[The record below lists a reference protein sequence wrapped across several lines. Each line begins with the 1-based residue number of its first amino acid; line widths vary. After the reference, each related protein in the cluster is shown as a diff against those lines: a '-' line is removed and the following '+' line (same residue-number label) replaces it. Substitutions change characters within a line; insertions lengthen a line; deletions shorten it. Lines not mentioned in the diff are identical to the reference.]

1 MPTSSEA
8 EKILVVS
15 SQTELAELVQ
25 QAMGTSFEVV
35 WAQDQQEGLEKA
47 RKEFPEV
54 VILGHL
60 EPQGATFNLHRR
72 LREGWIT
79 RNIPLLVVDI
89 DTADGSRRAL
99 TMEEGL
105 QMEADQY
112 ISLVGE
118 DGQALSR
125 LAEPII
131 RLRERVGKHLKERL
145 NTFKEAVLDPDT
157 FCVTWEQVAGR
168 GAFEMQQEE
177 IIENA
182 MKAARRKK
190 VHAVSVTDNPGGNPA
205 ISTEMLCTEIRKL
218 GIEPLV
224 HLAFRDKNRNECE
237 SLLFGLAALG
247 VRNILMLTGD
257 YPSSAG
263 FKGQPKPVFD
273 LDSVQGLQL
282 VDLMNRGID
291 YEMAGRR
298 VTLAPTDF
306 FAGACI
312 SPFKQHESELLGQY
326 NKLRKKIEAG
336 AQFIITQLGY
346 DMRKFH
352 EVLMWLKS
360 SGNNVPVLANIYVLP
375 YGAGKVMHAN
385 QIPGAVVTDKLL
397 QDIDAERKAEDKGR
411 EARYLRAAKMY
422 AVAKGMGFAGAHIG
436 GHGLAYETLEYII
449 EKGEEL
455 GARWQEFVPEFDY
468 PQKNGFY
475 LFKKDEKTGLNT
487 GEEAPRQE
495 KPSRP
500 GIVLLSRIAHS
511 LIFEPKSPLFKCLK
525 PMARLIDRSPRL
537 KPAFTYL
544 EHLGK
549 VILFNCMNCGDCALF
564 DVGYLCPVSQ
574 CPKNQRNGP
583 CGGSY
588 QGWCEVYPNERLCIW
603 VKAYRRLKA
612 MGKEEEIGGN
622 MVPPCNWELWETS
635 SWLNFYMGRD
645 HLAAKT
651 GIARESRPEEGQDK

>member
-1 MPTSSEA
+1 MPSEVGI
-8 EKILVVS
+8 ILVIS
-15 SQTELAELVQ
+15 SQSRLAELVH
-25 QAMGTSFEVV
+25 QAMGKFYEVIP
-35 WAQDQQEGLEKA
+35 ARTQQEGLERA
-47 RKEFPEV
+47 QKEFPEV
-54 VILGHL
+54 IILGYL
-60 EPQGATFNLHRR
+60 EPQGTTFDLHRR

-89 DTADGSRRAL
+89 ETADRSRRAL
-99 TMEEGL
+99 TIEEGL

-112 ISLVGE
+112 LSLVAE
-118 DGQALSR
+118 DGKVLSR

-131 RLRERVGKHLKERL
+131 NLRERVGKHLQERI
-145 NTFKEAVLDPDT
+145 NKFKEAVLDPDT

-205 ISTEMLCTEIRKL
+205 ISTEILCTEIKKL

-237 SLLFGLAALG
+237 SLLFGLAALE

-257 YPSSAG
+257 YPSRNG
-263 FKGQPKPVFD
+263 FKGQSKPVFD

-282 VDLMNRGID
+282 IDFMNKGMEH
-291 YEMAGRR
+291 EMAGRH
-298 VTLAPTDF
+298 VTLASTDF
-306 FAGACI
+306 FAGACV
-312 SPFKQHESELLGQY
+312 SPFKQYEPELMGQY
-326 NKLRKKIEAG
+326 YKLQKKIEAG
-336 AQFIITQLGY
+336 AQFIISQLGY
-346 DMRKFH
+346 DMRKLQ
-352 EVLMWLKS
+352 EIYIWMKTN
-360 SGNNVPVLANIYVLP
+360 GYNVPLMANIYVLP
-375 YGAGKVMHAN
+375 FGAAKAMHAN

-397 QDIDAERKAEDKGR
+397 QDIDTERKTEDKGR
-411 EARYLRAAKMY
+411 EARYMRAAKMY

-455 GARWQEFVPEFDY
+455 SPQWQECMVELDY
-468 PQKNGFY
+468 PQKDGFY
-475 LFKKDEKTGLNT
+475 LFEKDEKTGLNT
-487 GEEAPRQE
+487 DKKAPRQE
-495 KPSRP
+495 KSSRP
-500 GIVLLSRIAHS
+500 FIVLLSRITHS
-511 LIFEPKSPLFKCLK
+511 LIFEPKSPIFKLLR
-525 PMARLIDRSPRL
+525 PLARLVDCSPRL
-537 KPAFTYL
+537 KKPFTYF
-544 EHLGK
+544 EHLAK
-549 VILFNCMNCGDCALF
+549 VVLFSCMNCGDCALF
-564 DVGYLCPVSQ
+564 DVAYLCPVSQ

-612 MGKEEEIGGN
+612 MGKEDEIGNN

-635 SWLNFYMGRD
+635 SWLNFYIGRD
-645 HLAAKT
+645 HLATKV
-651 GIARESRPEEGQDK
+651 GITEELCREEEKKK

>member
-1 MPTSSEA
+1 MPTSSEV

-15 SQTELAELVQ
+15 SQSELAEMVK
-25 QAMGTSFEVV
+25 QAMEASFEVV
-35 WAQDQQEGLEKA
+35 WAQNQEEGLEKA

-60 EPQGATFNLHRR
+60 EPQGTTFNLHRR

-89 DTADGSRRAL
+89 ETANGSRRAL

-112 ISLVGE
+112 ISLVGAN
-118 DGQALSR
+118 GQALSR

-131 RLRERVGKHLKERL
+131 RLRERVGKHLKERI

-263 FKGQPKPVFD
+263 FKGQPRPVFD

-306 FAGACI
+306 FAGGCV

-360 SGNNVPVLANIYVLP
+360 SGYHVPVLANIYVLP
-375 YGAGKVMHAN
+375 YGAARVMHAN

-455 GARWQEFVPEFDY
+455 GARWQEFIPEFDY

-475 LFKKDEKTGLNT
+475 LFKKDEKTGLNV

-495 KPSRP
+495 KSSRP
-500 GIVLLSRIAHS
+500 WIVLLSRIAHS
-511 LIFEPKSPLFKCLK
+511 LIFEPRSPLFKCLK

-537 KPAFTYL
+537 KSTFTYL
-544 EHLGK
+544 EHLAK

-612 MGKEEEIGGN
+612 MGKERDIEKN
-622 MVPPCNWELWETS
+622 MVPPCNWELWESS

-645 HLAAKT
+645 HLAAKA
-651 GIARESRPEEGQDK
+651 GIAGESCQEEGQGK

>member
-1 MPTSSEA
+1 MPISSEV

-15 SQTELAELVQ
+15 SQAELAELVQ
-25 QAMGTSFEVV
+25 RAMGTSFQIIQ
-35 WAQDQQEGLEKA
+35 AQNQQEGLEKA

-54 VILGHL
+54 IILGYL
-60 EPQGATFNLHRR
+60 EPQGTTFDLHQR

-99 TMEEGL
+99 TIEEGL

-112 ISLVGE
+112 ISLASE
-118 DGQALSR
+118 NGQSLSR

-131 RLRERVGKHLKERL
+131 NLRESVGKHLKERI
-145 NTFKEAVLDPDT
+145 NTFREAVQDPGV

-190 VHAVSVTDNPGGNPA
+190 VHAMSVTDNPGGNPA
-205 ISTEMLCTEIRKL
+205 ISTEMLCTEIKKL

-263 FKGQPKPVFD
+263 FKGQSKPVFD

-282 VDLMNRGID
+282 ISLMNQGID
-291 YEMAGRR
+291 YEMAGRQL
-298 VTLAPTDF
+298 TLAPTDF
-306 FAGACI
+306 FAGACV
-312 SPFKQHESELLGQY
+312 SPFKQYESELMGQY
-326 NKLRKKIEAG
+326 YKLRKKIEAG

-352 EVLMWLKS
+352 EVLMWLK
-360 SGNNVPVLANIYVLP
+360 GNGYNVPVLANIYVLP
-375 YGAGKVMHAN
+375 YGAAKTMHAN

-422 AVAKGMGFAGAHIG
+422 AIAKGMGFAGAHIG
-436 GHGLAYETLEYII
+436 GHGLSYETLEYII

-455 GARWQEFVPEFDY
+455 SAQWREFVPEFNY
-468 PQKNGFY
+468 PQKNGVY
-475 LFKKDEKTGLNT
+475 LFQKDEKTGLNA
-487 GEEAPRQE
+487 GEKAARQE
-495 KPSRP
+495 KASRP
-500 GIVLLSRIAHS
+500 GVVLLSRLAHS
-511 LIFEPKSPLFKCLK
+511 LIFEPKSPIFKLLK
-525 PMARLIDRSPRL
+525 PVARLVDSSPRL
-537 KPAFTYL
+537 KRAFTYL
-544 EHLGK
+544 EHLTK
-549 VILFNCMNCGDCALF
+549 VALFSCMNCGDCALF
-564 DVGYLCPVSQ
+564 DVAYLCPVSQ

-612 MGKEEEIGGN
+612 MGKEEEIGKN

-645 HLAAKT
+645 HLAAKA
-651 GIARESRPEEGQDK
+651 GIAKESCQEAG